1 MSAVAAVPLRLL
13 NHVFLSLFVCC
24 GARVFV
30 YPRSTY
36 RVVQSLLCEGRAA
49 QLSTPV
55 LSARILSRPFRSS
68 SIGLLCCG
76 GRGNLG
82 HTSTSEPF
90 ALGLVSQ
97 FVQNLLE
104 GVSGVFQLAPEILL
118 YGT

>member
-36 RVVQSLLCEGRAA
+36 RVVQSLLCEGRSA

-55 LSARILSRPFRSS
+55 LSARILSHDHSSLLLVSLFGGGVYPARDMMLPSGVRRDLLRTASRRSS
-68 SIGLLCCG
+68 
-76 GRGNLG
+76 
-82 HTSTSEPF
+82 
-90 ALGLVSQ
+90 Q
-97 FVQNLLE
+97 K
-104 GVSGVFQLAPEILL
+104 APSPSFGE
-118 YGT
+118 